1 MIINGDLKI
10 ETKQI
15 LMIKVDNKQ
24 MGKSETTFGS
34 WWLLGLVTSPYFHQ
48 IKEE

>member
-24 MGKSETTFGS
+24 TGKSETTFGS
-34 WWLLGLVTSPYFHQ
+34 
-48 IKEE
+48 

>member
-24 MGKSETTFGS
+24 IGKLETTFGS
-34 WWLLGLVTSPYFHQ
+34 WWLVGQMTSPYVYQ